1 MLRRGSPDHYH
12 FPQTYCLLYHQ
23 TLYLYSIRWENCS
36 LQVRCTQRQQVLVL
50 LLRFFMLLCSS
61 EVLLWHSLAWF
72 FCWVFDTFLIYWIY
86 VFISFTRSG
95 GFWHPT
101 FKYSVTFTSSFPSAS
116 AQYDHLTLYY
126 SHSPSSL
133 SSFIPVHFL
142 YSIIWVLFYL
152 LLSLLWSSTYYLLAF
167 IWRLSDP

>member
-1 MLRRGSPDHYH
+1 MRKLQSSSTMYPKAASTG
-12 FPQTYCLLYHQ
+12 FAFKILYA
-23 TLYLYSIRWENCS
+23 S
-36 LQVRCTQRQQVLVL
+36 L
-50 LLRFFMLLCSS
+50 FFRSFIMT
-61 EVLLWHSLAWF
+61 F
-72 FCWVFDTFLIYWIY
+72 FGMIFCWVFDTFLIYWIY